1 MGQGVD
7 CDVIYSSVVIDR
19 YNNYYVGGKGKGGF
33 RQSFPY
39 VENDTGIV
47 SNAQQGFI
55 FNKFSPDGNVLWLR
69 STQVPLNSLGGGE
82 SKFIMLDSAGSFY
95 VAGPFTRRLDFDPDA
110 GVRILNSTNSNIL
123 PGATDFVVAKYSKTA
138 QLLWV
143 SRTTG
148 SISDPADY
156 SGAAYCPKTNSVTIC
171 GDYFGRL
178 TFNGNTSPSY
188 TSQEP
193 SDQSDAF
200 YATIANNCLSKTQTH
215 DTICFGTTKSFDGE
229 TLTKPGKYIRLKSY
243 NAANQCE
250 VWEELYLHVRPE
262 SNANAGKDSTLCAGK
277 KLTLGSDSI
286 IKTTYTWQQIGGSFT
301 STKAKPNITFENN
314 SDTLQTYKYAYQVS
328 QLGTGCQKRDT
339 VSIKVL
345 PRNRSILSQAICKGQ
360 SYVGYDTAGV
370 YVDTLFSQSGCDS
383 IRTLTLSIK
392 PIQTKSQIV
401 NLCQGQSLQVG
412 TRTYSTAGI
421 YMDTLTASNGCDSIV
436 TSTLNY
442 SIPNDTIIVN
452 GLSFSAANNQDSYQW
467 LDCNAGFQIISGA
480 TQQSFTPP
488 NNGSY
493 AVRTTKGNCA
503 DTSNCVL
510 FTSGKDLIHSQIRIY
525 PLPVKDKL
533 YIDMPET
540 SQPTELIM
548 MDAMGR
554 IVLQEKG
561 RNIQSVSVAKLQAGL
576 YQLRIWRGKEM
587 QVFGLMIAP

>member
-1 MGQGVD
+1 VVVTEKPIRTSSLSASICPG
-7 CDVIYSSVVIDR
+7 YS
-19 YNNYYVGGKGKGGF
+19 F
-33 RQSFPY
+33 
-39 VENDTGIV
+39 
-47 SNAQQGFI
+47 
-55 FNKFSPDGNVLWLR
+55 
-69 STQVPLNSLGGGE
+69 LG
-82 SKFIMLDSAGSFY
+82 
-95 VAGPFTRRLDFDPDA
+95 
-110 GVRILNSTNSNIL
+110 
-123 PGATDFVVAKYSKTA
+123 
-138 QLLWV
+138 
-143 SRTTG
+143 
-148 SISDPADY
+148 
-156 SGAAYCPKTNSVTIC
+156 
-171 GDYFGRL
+171 
-178 TFNGNTSPSY
+178 
-188 TSQEP
+188 
-193 SDQSDAF
+193 
-200 YATIANNCLSKTQTH
+200 
-215 DTICFGTTKSFDGE
+215 
-229 TLTKPGKYIRLKSY
+229 Y
-243 NAANQCE
+243 NAT
-250 VWEELYLHVRPE
+250 
-262 SNANAGKDSTLCAGK
+262 G
-277 KLTLGSDSI
+277 
-286 IKTTYTWQQIGGSFT
+286 TYT
-301 STKAKPNITFENN
+301 
-314 SDTLQTYKYAYQVS
+314 DTLVS
-328 QLGTGCQKRDT
+328 SL
-339 VSIKVL
+339 
-345 PRNRSILSQAICKGQ
+345 
-360 SYVGYDTAGV
+360 
-370 YVDTLFSQSGCDS
+370 GCDS

-392 PIQTKSQIV
+392 PTSTKTQTI